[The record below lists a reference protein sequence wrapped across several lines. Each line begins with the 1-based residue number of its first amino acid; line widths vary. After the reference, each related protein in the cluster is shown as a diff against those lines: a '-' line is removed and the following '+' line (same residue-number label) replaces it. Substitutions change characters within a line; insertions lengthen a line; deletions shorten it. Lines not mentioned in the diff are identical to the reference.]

1 MTGTKFNRVIK
12 TGFTNFFRNI
22 WLSLAATLI
31 MAITLFTISTIIL
44 LYTST
49 QLSID
54 RIKDKVGISAYFNNQ
69 TTDAEIQNIKA
80 ELELMPEIKEVEF
93 IPNTV
98 AIDKFRET
106 HKDEPLLLETLDEFK
121 DSENPLPNSFAIKAN
136 RLEDYD
142 TISNILKS
150 DRYGVYFDKIRDNKI
165 VIDRLLKIIQVLT
178 QLGIIL
184 IVVFTTV
191 TIMVMFNTIRLTI
204 YNRREEVEIMRLVG
218 ATNMYIRGP
227 FIVEGIMYGLIAT
240 VVISGLILALLP
252 ILASNIEHLLQLP
265 YDLGNGFIQN
275 LFWEIL
281 ITNLVLSLAMGV
293 VASSIAMRR
302 YLKI

>member
-44 LYTST
+44 LYAST

-93 IPNTV
+93 IPNDV
-98 AIDKFRET
+98 AIDKFREA

-136 RLEDYD
+136 DLEDYD

-150 DRYGVYFDKIRDNKI
+150 ERYGVYFDKIRDNKI

-240 VVISGLILALLP
+240 IVISGLILAFLP
-252 ILASNIEHLLQLP
+252 IMATNIEHLLQLP
-265 YDLGNGFIQN
+265 YDLSNGFIQT

-281 ITNLVLSLAMGV
+281 ITNLVVSLVMGV
-293 VASSIAMRR
+293 IASSIAMRR

>member
-44 LYTST
+44 LYAST

-93 IPNTV
+93 IPNDV
-98 AIDKFRET
+98 AIDKFREA

-136 RLEDYD
+136 DMEDYD

-150 DRYGVYFDKIRDNKI
+150 ERYGVYFDKIRDNKI

-240 VVISGLILALLP
+240 IVISGLILAFLP
-252 ILASNIEHLLQLP
+252 IMATNIEHLLQLP
-265 YDLGNGFIQN
+265 YDLSNGFIQT

-281 ITNLVLSLAMGV
+281 ITNLVVSLVMGV
-293 VASSIAMRR
+293 IASSIAMRR

>member
-44 LYTST
+44 LYAST

-80 ELELMPEIKEVEF
+80 ELGLMPEIKEVEF
-93 IPNTV
+93 IPNDV
-98 AIDKFRET
+98 AIDKFREA

-136 RLEDYD
+136 DLEDYD

-150 DRYGVYFDKIRDNKI
+150 ERYGVYFDKIRDNKI

-240 VVISGLILALLP
+240 IVISGLILAFLP
-252 ILASNIEHLLQLP
+252 IMATNIEHLLQLP
-265 YDLGNGFIQN
+265 YDLSNGFIQT

-281 ITNLVLSLAMGV
+281 ITNLVVSLVMGV
-293 VASSIAMRR
+293 IASSIAMRR